1 MVMKRFTCDWI
12 FNTLVVL
19 CDGTVVCGCADP
31 YGQRPLGNIHTQ
43 SLHEIWN
50 APETQS
56 VRRDLNNGY
65 ASFCEPCG
73 LKRCL
78 DDDEQPEQRP
88 IQLDTILRL
97 FVEPT
102 VLCNLDCYK
111 SVCNSQSGIVGTR
124 DHSMMSFDCFKR
136 ISDETGSGLV
146 RLDFFNYGESFV
158 NPQAVEMLE
167 YFKSRYPDVYVYL
180 STNGLMLDDD
190 KIHRLVKAGI
200 DEITFSV
207 DGADQETY
215 SRYRVKGDFETVKR
229 NMELCVKTRN
239 KFGRE
244 IPFINWR
251 YILFSWNDSDA
262 HMQKAR
268 ECAESLGI
276 DRLTWEIT
284 DHPPD
289 AVSAR
294 FQIGTDDW
302 KRYRHEIWD
311 TSNLGNAIH
320 SKQALAEIR
329 PSRKLP
335 LITRRSRPAQLT
347 VTVTNKTAMPWWHR
361 TDSGR
366 RTVRLGAQLL
376 DHKNR
381 LLNRDYCRAFL
392 PRTLRLDESAT
403 LKLDL
408 PPIPKA
414 GLYRLKLD
422 MVSEGI
428 DWFERTGSPIA
439 RITMVVV

>member
-1 MVMKRFTCDWI
+1 MKRFTCDWI

-31 YGQRPLGNIHTQ
+31 YGQRPLGNVHTQ
-43 SLHEIWN
+43 SLYDIWN

-56 VRRDLNNGY
+56 IRRDLNSGY

-73 LKRCL
+73 LKCFL
-78 DDDEQPEQRP
+78 NDNDEPIQRP
-88 IQLDTILRL
+88 VQLETIPRL

-111 SVCNSQSGIVGTR
+111 SVCNSHSGIVRTR
-124 DHSMMSFDCFKR
+124 QHPLMSFDCFKK
-136 ISDETGSGLV
+136 IADETGPGLV

-158 NPQAVEMLE
+158 HPQAVEMLE
-167 YFKSRYPDVYVYL
+167 YFKSRYPGVYVYL
-180 STNGLMLDDD
+180 STNGLMFDED
-190 KIHRLVKAGI
+190 KIYRLVKAGI

-215 SRYRVKGDFETVKR
+215 SRYRVKGDFKTVKR

-239 KFGRE
+239 KFGLE

-251 YILFSWNDSDA
+251 YILFSWNDSDVQL
-262 HMQKAR
+262 QKAR
-268 ECAESLGI
+268 ECAESLGV

-289 AVSAR
+289 AVSTR

-302 KRYRHEIWD
+302 NRYRHEIWD

-320 SKQALAEIR
+320 SKQALAAIQ
-329 PSRKLP
+329 PQRKMP
-335 LITRRSRPAQLT
+335 LITRRNRPTQLT
-347 VTVTNKTAMPWWHR
+347 VTVANKTAMPWWHK
-361 TDSGR
+361 TASGR
-366 RTVRLGAQLL
+366 RTVRLGAQLW
-376 DHKNR
+376 DRKNR
-381 LLNRDYCRAFL
+381 LLNRDYCRVFL
-392 PRTLRLDESAT
+392 PRTLGLNEYAIVT
-403 LKLDL
+403 LDL
-408 PPIPKA
+408 PPIQKA

-428 DWFERTGSPIA
+428 DWFEQAGSPIA